1 MEENVLRCWKTNNP
15 LYIKYHDEEWGIPV
29 HDDQKLF
36 EFLTLGGF
44 QAGLT
49 WELILNKREEFR
61 KAFDNFDPKKIAQ
74 YTNEKIHQ
82 LMNSPNLIR
91 NRAKILATIK
101 NARLVLTIQ
110 EESGSLDSYLWS
122 FVNKEIINHAATDF
136 SELPK
141 ASDES
146 RKMCNDLKKKGFK
159 FVGPKIC
166 YAFMQAIGMV
176 NDHLIQ
182 CFRHDQI

>member
-1 MEENVLRCWKTNNP
+1 M
-15 LYIKYHDEEWGIPV
+15 
-29 HDDQKLF
+29 
-36 EFLTLGGF
+36 
-44 QAGLT
+44 
-49 WELILNKREEFR
+49 
-61 KAFDNFDPKKIAQ
+61 
-74 YTNEKIHQ
+74 
-82 LMNSPNLIR
+82 
-91 NRAKILATIK
+91 
-101 NARLVLTIQ
+101 LTIQ
-110 EESGSLDSYLWS
+110 EEYGSLDSYLWS